1 MSTDRAQIRSY
12 VESETKQIFTEICK
26 KENRSESNMV
36 EYLIKKFITE
46 YKQQE
51 SRADQKSELEK
62 SSISRTG

>member
-12 VESETKQIFTEICK
+12 VELETKQAFTEICK

-36 EYLIKKFITE
+36 EYLIKKFIAE
-46 YKQQE
+46 YEQQE
-51 SRADQKSELEK
+51 SRAEQKSELER